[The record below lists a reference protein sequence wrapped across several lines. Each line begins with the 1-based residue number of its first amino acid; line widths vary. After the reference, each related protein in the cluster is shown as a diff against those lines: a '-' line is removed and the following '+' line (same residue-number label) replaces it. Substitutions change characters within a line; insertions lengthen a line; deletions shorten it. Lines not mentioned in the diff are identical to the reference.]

1 MKKIILATSYPLID
15 SNAAKERVLTLTNI
29 IKKKNH
35 VTIFCPGNKNKRIK
49 KDKITFE
56 YIKHDLKTNLL
67 IFKLINEI
75 IFLIKFCFFLLQ
87 NKNNFDYLIVTIPSM
102 FLHLCSYFFS
112 KKKILDVRDITWEYF
127 NSNNLKYLFKKIFIN
142 SISNYDFILSTNTS
156 QKKYL
161 EKNFGFKKNIIFE
174 IIPNGISEKRFKIIK
189 KIKIKKTKNKKV
201 LYVGNIGR
209 AQNLSN
215 LIMASS
221 KLRDVKFTII
231 GNGSDFDLIKKQIN
245 ELKLKNVNLL
255 KGMKW
260 NKLKKFY
267 DNCDLL
273 YAQILPE
280 YDSAIPSKIYEYA
293 ATNKKVIFA
302 CKGIS
307 ESINRI
313 FYNFTIIEPLNEDIL
328 IQTINNKLKDT
339 NLTKSNLH
347 KIKKKYIREIEAKK
361 VISKII
367 K

>member
-1 MKKIILATSYPLID
+1 MSLKKIIF
-15 SNAAKERVLTLTNI
+15 RV
-29 IKKKNH
+29 
-35 VTIFCPGNKNKRIK
+35 
-49 KDKITFE
+49 
-56 YIKHDLKTNLL
+56 
-67 IFKLINEI
+67 
-75 IFLIKFCFFLLQ
+75 
-87 NKNNFDYLIVTIPSM
+87 
-102 FLHLCSYFFS
+102 
-112 KKKILDVRDITWEYF
+112 
-127 NSNNLKYLFKKIFIN
+127 
-142 SISNYDFILSTNTS
+142 
-156 QKKYL
+156 
-161 EKNFGFKKNIIFE
+161 
-174 IIPNGISEKRFKIIK
+174 IPNGISEKRFKIIK
-189 KIKIKKTKNKKV
+189 KIKINKTKNKKV

-221 KLRDVKFTII
+221 ELRNVKFDII

-245 ELKLKNVNLL
+245 MLNLKNVNLL

-273 YAQILPE
+273 YAQILPQ

-307 ESINRI
+307 EGISKK
-313 FYNFTIIEPLNEDIL
+313 FHNFTIIEPLREDIL
-328 IQTINNKLKDT
+328 IKAIKNNIQDT
-339 NLTKSNLH
+339 NLTKSNLY
-347 KIKKKYIREIEAKK
+347 KIKKKFIREVEAEK